1 MGKPKQASKLG
12 DTNEKSNKY
21 SIERKAFNVT
31 AKMEPGGRIKF
42 YFDRVRAVRQ
52 TEFDFFSGLCTCSR
66 KRLSIRSVI
75 GLTSSVA
82 KAVIDNFLQSCC
94 S

>member
-42 YFDRVRAVRQ
+42 YFDRVKVVLRTQ
-52 TEFDFFSGLCTCSR
+52 LDFFWALH
-66 KRLSIRSVI
+66 
-75 GLTSSVA
+75 
-82 KAVIDNFLQSCC
+82 LQSKKVKYT
-94 S
+94 